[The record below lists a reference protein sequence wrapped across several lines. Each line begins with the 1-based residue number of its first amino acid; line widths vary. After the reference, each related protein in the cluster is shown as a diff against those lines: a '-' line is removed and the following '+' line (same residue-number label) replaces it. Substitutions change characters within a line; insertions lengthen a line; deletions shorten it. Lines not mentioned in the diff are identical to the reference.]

1 MIVDLPEAA
10 YAAALT
16 ALPAMSLNRLAA
28 LLTDRQPSSAYAVA
42 CGRSAPAGL
51 AARILADGSLREK
64 WRPFADSV
72 AAERLW
78 RRCLHVGLAVSW
90 SGGPDHPALLA
101 VDPQPPPVLFSLG
114 DRGLLED
121 GRRVGIVGTRNA
133 TAAGRHAAQEI
144 AAGLASRGVHIVSGL
159 ARGIDGSA
167 HRALVGTT
175 DTGADHRHGAD
186 TGDGSVDRA
195 HESGGCAVATDGG
208 ASGQAGS
215 QTPHGRPIGV
225 VACGLDVV
233 YPREHRSL
241 WQAVARQGLL
251 LSEAPPGA
259 APEAYRFPMRN
270 RIIAALSEVLVV
282 VESRERGGSLI
293 TAAAAG
299 ERGIPVMAVPGG
311 LYSRASLGTNNL
323 LREGSSAAIDS
334 SDVLIALSLEHRRS
348 APVYAEQRPRPRGD
362 DMGVYRACCEQPR
375 TIDGITLATGHDF
388 VDTAMSLARLEQAGW
403 IADADGWYQAVGS
416 PLR

>member
-1 MIVDLPEAA
+1 MSGDLPEAA

-16 ALPAMSLNRLAA
+16 ALPGMSLKRLAA
-28 LLTDRQPSSAYAVA
+28 LLADREPSAAYAVA

-51 AARILADGSLREK
+51 AARILSDGELREK
-64 WRPFADSV
+64 WRLFADLV

-78 RRCLHVGLAVSW
+78 RRCEHIGATVSW
-90 SGGPDHPALLA
+90 SGGAGHPTLLA
-101 VDPQPPPVLFSLG
+101 SDPQPPPVLFSLG
-114 DRGLLED
+114 DRELLEH

-133 TAAGRHAAQEI
+133 TPAGRHAAHDI
-144 AAGLASRGVHIVSGL
+144 AGGLACRGVHIVSGL
-159 ARGIDGSA
+159 ARGIDGDA
-167 HRALVGTT
+167 HRALVGAAA
-175 DTGADHRHGAD
+175 ADE
-186 TGDGSVDRA
+186 GDGDCV
-195 HESGGCAVATDGG
+195 GGPG
-208 ASGQAGS
+208 AQEHMGAPEQLGS
-215 QTPHGRPIGV
+215 PERLGRPIGV

-241 WQAVARQGLL
+241 WHAVAQHGLL

-282 VESRERGGSLI
+282 VESREKGGSLI

-323 LREGSSAAIDS
+323 LREGSAAAVDA

-348 APVYAEQRPRPRGD
+348 SPVYAEQRPRPRGD
-362 DMGVYRACCEQPR
+362 DVGVYRACCEEPR
-375 TIDGITLATGHDF
+375 TIDGITLATGRDF
-388 VDTAMSLARLEQAGW
+388 VQTAMSLARLEQAGW
-403 IADADGWYQAVGS
+403 IADADGWYQAAGA